1 MQRRDALLDV
11 QMHHHRGVL
20 PVGPARGLGVP
31 PGLDQPHERLTA
43 ARQRR
48 PLICAALAIVALGTV
63 VITIVAL
70 AIVVIGTVV
79 ITIVVIVLPLGD
91 QRITMRLQR
100 RVELRRVGVPE
111 FDPVAAERLVGGLGD
126 RRPRL
131 GGGFGVGLGIGF
143 GFGVGAR
150 FQLESGAQLADRGH
164 RRQRRIMLIR
174 SRAR

>member
-43 ARQRR
+43 ARHRR
-48 PLICAALAIVALGTV
+48 PLICAALAIV
-63 VITIVAL
+63 
-70 AIVVIGTVV
+70 VIGTVV
-79 ITIVVIVLPLGD
+79 IAIVVLAIVVIAIVVIRIVVIVLALGD

-100 RVELRRVGVPE
+100 RVELRRVGVTE

-131 GGGFGVGLGIGF
+131 GGGFGFGLG
-143 GFGVGAR
+143 
-150 FQLESGAQLADRGH
+150 SGSGWGRGSSL
-164 RRQRRIMLIR
+164 RAVR
-174 SRAR
+174 SWLTVATAASSA

>member
-20 PVGPARGLGVP
+20 PVGPARRLGVP

-43 ARQRR
+43 ARHRR
-48 PLICAALAIVALGTV
+48 PLICAALAIVVIGIV
-63 VITIVAL
+63 VIAIVVI
-70 AIVVIGTVV
+70 AIVVIG
-79 ITIVVIVLPLGD
+79 IVVIVLALGD

-100 RVELRRVGVPE
+100 RVELRRVGVTE

-131 GGGFGVGLGIGF
+131 GGGFGFGLAG
-143 GFGVGAR
+143 
-150 FQLESGAQLADRGH
+150 SGWGRGSSL
-164 RRQRRIMLIR
+164 RAVR
-174 SRAR
+174 SWLTVATAASAA

>member
-1 MQRRDALLDV
+1 MQRRDPLLDV

-31 PGLDQPHERLTA
+31 PGLDQPHERLTG
-43 ARQRR
+43 ARHRR
-48 PLICAALAIVALGTV
+48 PLICAALAIVVIAIV

-70 AIVVIGTVV
+70 AIVVIG
-79 ITIVVIVLPLGD
+79 IVVIVLALGD

-131 GGGFGVGLGIGF
+131 GGGCRVRDWG
-143 GFGVGAR
+143 
-150 FQLESGAQLADRGH
+150 SGWGRGSSL
-164 RRQRRIMLIR
+164 RAVR
-174 SRAR
+174 SWLTVATAASSA